1 VATESRFVLILLLE
15 STGSKAAEI
24 RFVSLA
30 LDDLDRL
37 LARLVELATIVL
49 DLHVV
54 MFSTKAGSC
63 LVLESLSILAKLTD
77 LVFLQL
83 VRLTEQLPMVLL
95 DQHLAVVQNPQ
106 KTELVAFVIRLAA
119 FGIASTALHLPGHSS

>member
-49 DLHVV
+49 D
-54 MFSTKAGSC
+54 
-63 LVLESLSILAKLTD
+63 
-77 LVFLQL
+77 
-83 VRLTEQLPMVLL
+83 
-95 DQHLAVVQNPQ
+95 
-106 KTELVAFVIRLAA
+106 
-119 FGIASTALHLPGHSS
+119 